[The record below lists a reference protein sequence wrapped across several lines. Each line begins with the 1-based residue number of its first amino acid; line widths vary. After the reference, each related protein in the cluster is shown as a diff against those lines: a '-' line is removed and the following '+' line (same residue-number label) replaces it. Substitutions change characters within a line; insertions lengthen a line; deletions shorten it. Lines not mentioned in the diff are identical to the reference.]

1 MKLLEDTK
9 MEVNNEKAV
18 IITGGSGFIGSNVA
32 KLFVESGFNV
42 INIDRKKREIPGVTQ
57 YPFEIDNK
65 QVKGIVEL
73 IKPHAV
79 IHIAANNSVPQSVVD
94 PMPTYT
100 DNVLQTI
107 SLLNTC
113 VGAGVPN
120 FIYASSSSVYG
131 TSVNSDGSF
140 KETDPTAPINPYG
153 NTKLISENIIKD
165 YAKVYGFNYANLRLF
180 NVAGSNAGKNGYQK
194 DPLVHVLPILVQAG
208 LKEEKFTI
216 NGEEYDTPDGTCVR
230 DYTHVNDVARAFL
243 STAYWMFDQKES
255 ITLNVGNS
263 DPVSMKGL
271 VGAVENAL
279 DTTIDVEVGDAR
291 QGDMTQT
298 FADVSEANT
307 VLGWEPTHSIQQIVE
322 DEIKWQKTKIKKR

>member
-1 MKLLEDTK
+1 

-140 KETDPTAPINPYG
+140 KETDPTTPINPYG

-243 STAYWMFDQKES
+243 STAYWMFDQNES

-291 QGDMTQT
+291 PGDMTKT
-298 FADVSEANT
+298 FADVSEAST
-307 VLGWEPTHSIQQIVE
+307 ILGWEPTNSIQQIVE

>member
-1 MKLLEDTK
+1 

-131 TSVNSDGSF
+131 TSVNNDGSF
-140 KETDPTAPINPYG
+140 KETDPTTPINPYG

-243 STAYWMFDQKES
+243 STAYWMFDQNES

-291 QGDMTQT
+291 PGDMTKT
-298 FADVSEANT
+298 FADVSQAST
-307 VLGWEPTHSIQQIVE
+307 ILGWEPTNSIQQIVE

>member
-1 MKLLEDTK
+1 
-9 MEVNNEKAV
+9 MEINNEKAV

-32 KLFVESGFNV
+32 RLFVESGFNV

-131 TSVNSDGSF
+131 TSVNNDGSF
-140 KETDPTAPINPYG
+140 KETDPTTPINPYG

-243 STAYWMFDQKES
+243 STAYWMFDQNES

-291 QGDMTQT
+291 PGDMTKT
-298 FADVSEANT
+298 FADVSQAST
-307 VLGWEPTHSIQQIVE
+307 ILGWEPTNSIQQIVE

>member
-1 MKLLEDTK
+1 MKLFEVNK

-32 KLFVESGFNV
+32 KLFVDSGFNV
-42 INIDRKKREIPGVTQ
+42 INIDRKKREIAGVTQ

-131 TSVNSDGSF
+131 TSVHEDGSF
-140 KETDPTAPINPYG
+140 KEGDHTSPINPYG
-153 NTKLISENIIKD
+153 RTKQICEDIIKD
-165 YAKVYGFNYANLRLF
+165 YADVYGFNYANLRLF
-180 NVAGSNAGKNGYQK
+180 NVAGSNEGKYGYQK
-194 DPLVHVLPILVQAG
+194 DPLVHVLPILAQAG
-208 LKEEKFTI
+208 LNDDKFI
-216 NGEEYDTPDGTCVR
+216 VNGEEYDTPDGTCVR

-243 STAYWMFDQKES
+243 STAYWMFDQNDS
-255 ITLNVGNS
+255 ITLNIGNS
-263 DPVSMKGL
+263 NPVSVKEL
-271 VGAVENAL
+271 IGAVESSL
-279 DTTIDVEVGDAR
+279 GKTIDVEYAESR
-291 QGDMTQT
+291 TGDMVRTH
-298 FADVSEANT
+298 ADIEYAKEL
-307 VLGWEPTHSIQQIVE
+307 LGWEPTNSIQQIVD

>member
-131 TSVNSDGSF
+131 TSVNNDGSF
-140 KETDPTAPINPYG
+140 KETDPTTPINPYG

-243 STAYWMFDQKES
+243 STAYWMFDQNES

-291 QGDMTQT
+291 PGDMTKT
-298 FADVSEANT
+298 FADVSEASKI
-307 VLGWEPTHSIQQIVE
+307 LGWEPTNSIQQIVE